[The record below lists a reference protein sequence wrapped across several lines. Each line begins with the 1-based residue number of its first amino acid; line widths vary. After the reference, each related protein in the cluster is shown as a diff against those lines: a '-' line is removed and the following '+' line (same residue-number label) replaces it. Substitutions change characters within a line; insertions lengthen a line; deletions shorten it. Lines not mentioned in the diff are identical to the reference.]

1 MAFADEYKSQVSLL
15 IRCVPQIAPEECFA
29 LKGGTAINLFVRD
42 MPRLS
47 VDIDLTFLPIL
58 GYPESLAAIDAALK
72 RVAERI
78 RKAIPGSNVV
88 ESVKTRE
95 NTTLY
100 VRSEGALVV
109 IEVTPVMRGCA
120 FNPETK
126 GVSKAVEEA
135 FGFAE
140 IQMLSFEDLYGGKIV
155 AALDRQHPRDLFDVR
170 FLLANEGISEALR
183 QAFIVYMLCHKRPMG
198 EVLASAQK
206 DIRQR
211 YEREFSGM
219 TTENVSLDDLLAA
232 RVALVVEMVGKMP
245 DAHRRFLISFERG
258 EPDWS
263 LLGVEGAKDLPAVKF
278 RQQNLAKLTAKKR
291 DQLVKELAAALSIDL
306 AK

>member
-1 MAFADEYKSQVSLL
+1 MAFADEYKNQVALL
-15 IRCVPQIAPEECFA
+15 LRSIPQIAPEECFA
-29 LKGGTAINLFVRD
+29 LKGGTAINLFVRE

-47 VDIDLTFLPIL
+47 VDIDLTFLPVL
-58 GYPESLAAIDAALK
+58 GYPESRAAIDAALK

-78 RKAIPGSNVV
+78 KAAIPGSQVV
-88 ESVKTRE
+88 ESLKTGD

-100 VRSEGALVV
+100 VRSDDARIV

-120 FNPETK
+120 FNPETR

-140 IQMLSFEDLYGGKIV
+140 MKVLSFEDLYGGKIV

-170 FLLANEGISEALR
+170 HLLANEGISDGLR

-206 DIRQR
+206 DIKER

-219 TTENVSLDDLLAA
+219 VAETVSLEDLLAA
-232 RVALVVEMVGKMP
+232 RVALIAEIVGQMP
-245 DAHRRFLISFERG
+245 DAHKRFLISFERG
-258 EPDWS
+258 EPDWT
-263 LLGVEGAKDLPAVKF
+263 LLGVEGAEKLPAVKF
-278 RQQNLAKLTAKKR
+278 RQLNLNTRTAEER
-291 DQLVKELAAALSIDL
+291 ADLVKTLAAALSIDG
-306 AK
+306 